1 MRILIE
7 RNCKF
12 PRDSLYGKEI
22 SSYKRVKIITNLIE
36 GFAAFFW
43 SHLHIWKKVSATLC
57 NVQCFVVTCCGLES
71 LLSMLQLLFMFSLL
85 TITRRRRMN
94 LQKRNV
100 VRKWKEEMR
109 KNLIW
114 ILEIETLW
122 WGEKRFLMWEEVSK
136 EKSGGKEWK
145 KNNGG
150 EDGGKNGRNNN
161 GGITTCRRLFISI
174 PCNYEYVNER
184 VFLF

>member
-1 MRILIE
+1 
-7 RNCKF
+7 
-12 PRDSLYGKEI
+12 
-22 SSYKRVKIITNLIE
+22 
-36 GFAAFFW
+36 
-43 SHLHIWKKVSATLC
+43 
-57 NVQCFVVTCCGLES
+57 
-71 LLSMLQLLFMFSLL
+71 
-85 TITRRRRMN
+85 MN

-161 GGITTCRRLFISI
+161 RGITTCRRLFISI